1 MTVQPYPRTWAD
13 IDLGALSHNLGE
25 LRSIID
31 DQIKIA
37 LVAKAD
43 AYGHGLVPVSRFASN
58 NGADWIAVA
67 TVQEGIALRD
77 AGLDCRILVLS
88 PMLPVE
94 ADQGVFYR
102 LDLMVEEIDI
112 ATAIST
118 AATQQGAQA
127 LVHLKV
133 DTGLHRFG
141 AQPEDLVTI
150 AHEVARLPNL
160 DLVGVSQHF
169 IDSAQDHTRTE
180 EQIRVFHDVLEKLNR
195 SGIEPEFVH
204 MANSAG
210 LVKYPASRHNLVRS
224 GILSYGI
231 DPFNITEGRV
241 QPVLRWQARISS
253 VRDVP
258 AGAALGYS
266 STYVTP
272 RAARIATVAAGY
284 GDGYPRR
291 LSSRGFVTI
300 DGNRAPIVGLVC
312 MDQLL
317 IDVSDLPPVK
327 VGDLA
332 DLIGPDVRAEELARL
347 AETNSHEIVTR
358 IMSRVARRYIYP
370 GDKPR

>member
-1 MTVQPYPRTWAD
+1 MQPYPRTWAD

-25 LRSIID
+25 LRSLLD
-31 DQIKIA
+31 DQVKIA

-102 LDLMVEEIDI
+102 LDLMVEEIEI
-112 ATAIST
+112 ATAISD
-118 AATQQGAQA
+118 AAVSQGAQA

-141 AQPEDLVTI
+141 AQPQDAVAI
-150 AHEVARLPNL
+150 AQAVARLPHL
-160 DLVGVSQHF
+160 ELVGIAQHF
-169 IDSAQDHTRTE
+169 IDSAQDRPRTE
-180 EQIRVFHDVLEKLNR
+180 AQIEQFHEMLDDLKR
-195 SGIEPEFVH
+195 AGIEPEFVH

-210 LVKYPASRHNLVRS
+210 LVKYPSSRHNLVRS

-231 DPFNITEGRV
+231 DPFQVTEGRV

-258 AGAALGYS
+258 AGAAIGYS
-266 STYVTP
+266 STYTTP
-272 RAARIATVAAGY
+272 RAAKIATVAAGY

-300 DGNRAPIVGLVC
+300 DGIRAPIVGLVC

-317 IDVSDLPPVK
+317 IDVSELDPVK